1 VIEDFTTHRP
11 LLFGIAYRMLG
22 RVAEA
27 DDMVQETWLR
37 WQRQDRAGID
47 SPRAWLVSAITR
59 LCIDQLRSARRQREE
74 YYGVWLPEPLVDG
87 AAPSPG
93 DAAALADSLT
103 MAFMLML
110 ETLSPVERAVFL
122 LREVFDYD
130 YADIARIVDKTE
142 ANCRQIV
149 RRAKA
154 QLPSAGLAAAPS
166 SPPTAQAQRVVQ
178 QFLNATATGDVGDL
192 IALLTA
198 DATLYTD
205 GGGLVASAG
214 RPITT
219 ADRVSRFF
227 VGIRRRASA
236 PLTFRMAQVNGRLG
250 ALMHAGNQLDRAVS
264 FEFEGDRIRA
274 IYIVRNPEK
283 LRHLATPPPGLQN
296 CLSVGT
302 PLRGVRE

>member
-1 VIEDFTTHRP
+1 MIEEFTTHRP

-37 WQRQDRAGID
+37 WQRQDSAD
-47 SPRAWLVSAITR
+47 VASPRAWLVATITR

-74 YYGVWLPEPLVDG
+74 YYGVWLPEPLVEG
-87 AAPSPG
+87 VAPSPG
-93 DAAALADSLT
+93 DSAALADSLT

-130 YADIARIVDKTE
+130 YADIARIVDKSE

-154 QLPSAGLAAAPS
+154 QLPSAGAGSATAPA
-166 SPPTAQAQRVVQ
+166 SPPTEQARRVVQ
-178 QFLNATATGDVGDL
+178 QFLHAAATGELGDL
-192 IALLTA
+192 VALLTA

-205 GGGLVASAG
+205 GGGRVASAG
-214 RPITT
+214 RPIVT
-219 ADRVSRFF
+219 ADHVGRFF
-227 VGIRRRASA
+227 IGIRRLATA
-236 PLTFRMAQVNGRLG
+236 PLAFRLVAINGRPG
-250 ALMHAGNQLDRAVS
+250 ALMTANGRLDRAVT

-274 IYIVRNPEK
+274 IYIVRNPDK
-283 LRHLATPPPGLQN
+283 LAHLAAAP
-296 CLSVGT
+296 LS
-302 PLRGVRE
+302 PEIPA